1 MDAVCAKFR
10 QAFWNDTTVVQ
21 FVRQLMNMCM
31 YTGTMQVC
39 LIFDP
44 DGQLDRHCPISHIPR
59 LFSTWTQIE
68 NEFGDMPNDGTYYT
82 YTYKYSPSTVYTIYK
97 IRTESNIPVYVIF
110 ANACLH
116 MVVVSTAD
124 LSRLV
129 PLF

>member
-1 MDAVCAKFR
+1 MDTVCAKFR
-10 QAFWNDTTVVQ
+10 RAFWTDMMVVQ
-21 FVRQLMNMCM
+21 FVRQLMNMCI
-31 YTGTMQVC
+31 YTSTMQVC
-39 LIFDP
+39 LIFDT

-59 LFSTWTQIE
+59 LFITLSQLETESGNIP
-68 NEFGDMPNDGTYYT
+68 DDGTYYT

-97 IRTESNIPVYVIF
+97 IRTESNAPVYVIF

>member
-1 MDAVCAKFR
+1 MDTGCAKFR
-10 QAFWNDTTVVQ
+10 QLFWTDATVVQ
-21 FVRQLMNMCM
+21 FVRQRVLRI

-39 LIFDP
+39 LIFDT
-44 DGQLDRHCPISHIPR
+44 DGQLDHHCPISHIPR
-59 LFSTWTQIE
+59 LFTTWLQLETE
-68 NEFGDMPNDGTYYT
+68 SGDMPDDGTYYT

-110 ANACLH
+110 ANACLY
-116 MVVVSTAD
+116 MVVVSTDD